1 MSRLARA
8 ICCLC
13 LPALVS
19 CGYFDP
25 LNPLGSK
32 LADKNIIWETKLG
45 GGVENVGR
53 SVLETS
59 DGGLVLVG
67 TLELTWDKGYDL
79 WLVKTNAPAAAQ
91 WGIEWSATFGG
102 SDADT
107 GSCLQPTSDGGYI
120 LLGSTRSS
128 GAGGSDV
135 YLVKIDADGN
145 WQWDKT
151 YGGSADDYGWSVE
164 CLADGYII
172 VGGTGSF
179 GDDSGDAYLL
189 RLDAEGDVVWEKTF
203 GGPNADEG
211 YAVNKVSDGGFAF
224 AGYTQASFAG
234 DDNAWLVKTDGS
246 GNLVW
251 ERLFGTI
258 ATSPE
263 DIPGCLQQAKD
274 ALLTSDGGY
283 LLAGYMHPGGAD
295 SDAWLIKTD
304 GDGNEEWEQTY
315 GGGAWDQAEAVM
327 PTADGG
333 FALSG
338 MSRGVG
344 WNQAWLVKTDA
355 AGNQEWENRF
365 GGENDEWAY
374 ALEQTADEGYVL
386 LGTTSGSG
394 GQAYL
399 VYCKPWL
406 EAP

>member
-1 MSRLARA
+1 
-8 ICCLC
+8 
-13 LPALVS
+13 
-19 CGYFDP
+19 
-25 LNPLGSK
+25 
-32 LADKNIIWETKLG
+32 
-45 GGVENVGR
+45 
-53 SVLETS
+53 
-59 DGGLVLVG
+59 
-67 TLELTWDKGYDL
+67 
-79 WLVKTNAPAAAQ
+79 
-91 WGIEWSATFGG
+91 
-102 SDADT
+102 
-107 GSCLQPTSDGGYI
+107 
-120 LLGSTRSS
+120 
-128 GAGGSDV
+128 V
-135 YLVKIDADGN
+135 YLVKTDADGN

-151 YGGSADDYGWSVE
+151 YGGSADDCGWSVK

-172 VGGTGSF
+172 VGSTGSF
-179 GDDSGDAYLL
+179 GDDSGDAYLI

-211 YAVNKVSDGGFAF
+211 YAVHKVSDGGFVF

-258 ATSPE
+258 ATSPA
-263 DIPGCLQQAKD
+263 DIPGCLQQARD

-283 LLAGYMHPGGAD
+283 LLAGYMHPGGSD

-304 GDGNEEWEQTY
+304 GDGKQEWEQTY
-315 GGGAWDQAEAVM
+315 GGGAWDQAEAVI

-338 MSRGVG
+338 MSRGAD

-355 AGNQEWENRF
+355 AGNQEWEKRF

-374 ALEQTADEGYVL
+374 ALEQTAVEGYVL

-406 EAP
+406 EIP